1 MGIGFKTGREGLSL
15 PSDND
20 LLVPGP
26 DYGLSVKQMQ
36 VLGLTNDA
44 MTKIPEIKAV
54 SEERHRGDVCVEE
67 KKGEVP
73 ACTWL
78 TTCVFIFTSIS
89 YNYISNPKLN
99 PIPLNRNH

>member
-1 MGIGFKTGREGLSL
+1 MGIGFKTGREGLSP

-67 KKGEVP
+67 RKGEVP

-78 TTCVFIFTSIS
+78 TPCL
-89 YNYISNPKLN
+89 YLYKYILQ
-99 PIPLNRNH
+99 LYF

>member
-20 LLVPGP
+20 LLVPCP

-54 SEERHRGDVCVEE
+54 SEERCRRDVCVWKRE
-67 KKGEVP
+67 KGRCRP
-73 ACTWL
+73 AP
-78 TTCVFIFTSIS
+78 S
-89 YNYISNPKLN
+89 
-99 PIPLNRNH
+99 

>member
-20 LLVPGP
+20 LLLPGP

-54 SEERHRGDVCVEE
+54 SERTTSEGYVYVWKRG
-67 KKGEVP
+67 KGEVP
-73 ACTWL
+73 ACY
-78 TTCVFIFTSIS
+78 SG
-89 YNYISNPKLN
+89 
-99 PIPLNRNH
+99 